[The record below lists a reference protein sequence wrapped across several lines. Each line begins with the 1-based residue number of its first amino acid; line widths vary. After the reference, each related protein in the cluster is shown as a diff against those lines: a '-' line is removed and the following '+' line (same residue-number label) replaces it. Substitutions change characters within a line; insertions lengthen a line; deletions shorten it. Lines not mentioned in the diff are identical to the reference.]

1 MADPIDGHQAHPMA
15 ANHGHFGRSLLLVL
29 ALGGAAAAQGCAAA
43 AVGAAGAGGAYY
55 FTTRGVESTVNGS
68 IDNVASRSQV
78 AMSQMDIP
86 VSGSKSEND
95 GAHGE
100 FTGKK
105 GDLDVTVTLDRN
117 DAKTTKV
124 EVSARRNLVE
134 WDKDYA
140 KQLLDKIVK
149 SG

>member
-1 MADPIDGHQAHPMA
+1 MA
-15 ANHGHFGRSLLLVL
+15 ANHGRWVRPLLLVIAL
-29 ALGGAAAAQGCAAA
+29 AGAAVAQGCAAA

-55 FTTRGVESTVNGS
+55 FTTRGVESVVNGS

-86 VSGSKSEND
+86 VTGSKSENN
-95 GAHGE
+95 GAHRE
-100 FTGKK
+100 FKGTK
-105 GDLDVTVTLDRN
+105 GDLDVTVTLDKN
-117 DAKTTKV
+117 DDKTTKV